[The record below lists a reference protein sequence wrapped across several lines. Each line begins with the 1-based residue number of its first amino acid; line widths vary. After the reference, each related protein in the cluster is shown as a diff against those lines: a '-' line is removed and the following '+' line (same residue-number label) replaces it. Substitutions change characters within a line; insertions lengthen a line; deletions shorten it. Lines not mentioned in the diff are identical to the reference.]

1 MTFSLYF
8 IRHGLAVERNDIDP
22 DRDRSLTDEGKTK
35 TKQVAKRLH
44 ELGLRFQALHTSP
57 LVRARQT
64 SEIFGKVFDLDP
76 EIFPHLAP
84 DQDFD
89 LWLDFLLH
97 WRKAN
102 PEITAL
108 GIVGHEP
115 ELSNWAEMLVWGGT
129 RDALVLKK
137 AGIIG
142 LSLPDSDSPIGES
155 FLFLLV
161 PPKLLV

>member
-1 MTFSLYF
+1 MAFSLYL
-8 IRHGLAVERNDIDP
+8 IRHGLAVERNEVDP
-22 DRDRSLTDEGKTK
+22 DSDRSLTDEGKTK
-35 TKQVAKRLH
+35 TKQVAKRLY

-57 LVRARQT
+57 LVRAKQT
-64 SEIFGKVFDLDP
+64 SEIFGKVFDLEP
-76 EIFPHLAP
+76 EISDHLAP
-84 DQDFD
+84 DRDFD
-89 LWLDFLLH
+89 RWLDFLLE
-97 WRKAN
+97 WRATH
-102 PEITAL
+102 PEIEAL
-108 GIVGHEP
+108 GVVGHEP

-142 LSLPDSDSPIGES
+142 LSLPDSETPVGES